1 MEKDNTYRKLEKD
14 FAAIRDERG
23 TQANTAN
30 RIGSAF
36 LSLLSYIGSA
46 AFLRKDVP
54 DTAEQVMTFLKGIVA
69 KAVSFFHGIENK
81 GYINND
87 GDITNTGNIS
97 NAGNITTK
105 NLTVTGKA
113 TFFELEIQKAK
124 AAGGMS
130 VNSAGSF
137 HIDAVVETAD
147 GFVCYQRAEKDGVK
161 LLQTCEP
168 KDQMMCS
175 NGMNSLP
182 LQGRGGPTND
192 GKPHA
197 IGNHYYWRLATEA
210 PKEVVMHT
218 IEGKEEKC
226 LKLVLSKTDRHKLK
240 NESPQDIG
248 DIPKVGDDLV
258 QVGNRDN
265 KERQSVMM
273 SCAYNSFD
281 PELKPSY
288 WAHYMGVND
297 YDISK
302 HRYTWFAANG
312 SQVTGNFKVQSD
324 NGGLESIEDYVKG
337 MASNTEVWHVA
348 FSIRNIT
355 GKQGETFRLKVVR
368 IVGDK
373 AEEVDGAAL
382 SAAGADLLI
391 FGDDMG
397 TELRVN
403 PGVDYFTADYP
414 HKRYLRARVV
424 SSGTDITLAQ
434 DTIYT
439 DVEDGK
445 PGKDAVS
452 YKLLPLSEKVLAY
465 ISEDKKT
472 KVKTN
477 KVGIRLLYKI
487 MKSAGEQVNFT
498 TLEAEGMTLTIQPSI
513 NNSETFNY
521 DYKIDAYS
529 LSASITYKEIP
540 DNSYTVTLK
549 KGRDIVDQRIVPIT
563 FKPNVVFDID
573 TVNGEIRSEIKTVD
587 GKVNSFKATIDETS
601 NTVGKLEKE
610 FTQIRQTAKEVA
622 IEQISKT
629 TGRDNLLVGSA
640 FRNENEIKWYNKADP
655 KLHECRISR
664 TVNCFGTNSVMIE
677 STSTKESYLGVA
689 FYGIKVNA
697 GGKYNLSCQIYK
709 EAGKD
714 TGKVCYEVKCYRKDK
729 SRATVFRPFYNV
741 LSSEDDKWTLNQSD
755 FVVGDDVDYIDVFF
769 WVARAGKFY
778 LACPML
784 REGEG
789 YTKWSLSQFDY
800 GYVGGNMLDG
810 TKNFN
815 GSHINVNKVSKGSNN
830 GYVTARYSTTV
841 DEYFL
846 SWYYDRGLL
855 KTDTDYVF
863 SFVAKGT
870 GVIGVT
876 IYGGDNKT
884 VLSEGSS
891 GAIIPY
897 DETQYGE
904 QKFRLTDDFRKYWVR
919 IRTSKSFDDA
929 TQVGFRTYGGG
940 ASIELHSVK
949 LEEGAS
955 DTSYTESTEKLVSED
970 LFMRAG
976 IYLKNGEIRLDA
988 KNTIVSDNLSV
999 GSLKTVPKVAGDP
1012 FIEAHDGEFNIFTF
1026 ERKKGIE
1033 LSVDDSGMPHL
1044 IFYDKDGNPAYDLG
1058 WTGMK
1063 QLTDAVVQEY
1073 WSADFLMKEDSYTD
1087 ANSISKIMESDCRK
1101 FYTYHAAYNRKK
1113 GFYGSN
1119 EEYNDVTFVENDFSK
1134 QRIAD
1139 GWYYPVNNGS
1149 LARVANESAY
1159 IYGTRKYQYS
1169 NGKMIGYENVYIE
1182 KDPVTGAWTFSDYKG
1197 GRGSNHSVD
1206 QHSQP

>member
-1 MEKDNTYRKLEKD
+1 MNKVLARGIMTIAAVNDGKNGQTPHLHIAYANSPDGKVDFSTDDSKDR
-14 FAAIRDERG
+14 A
-23 TQANTAN
+23 
-30 RIGSAF
+30 
-36 LSLLSYIGSA
+36 YIGQYVSYT
-46 AFLRKDVP
+46 DEP
-54 DTAEQVMTFLKGIVA
+54 DSTDAGMYTWSRIKG
-69 KAVSFFHGIENK
+69 N
-81 GYINND
+81 
-87 GDITNTGNIS
+87 
-97 NAGNITTK
+97 
-105 NLTVTGKA
+105 
-113 TFFELEIQKAK
+113 
-124 AAGGMS
+124 
-130 VNSAGSF
+130 
-137 HIDAVVETAD
+137 DAVV
-147 GFVCYQRAEKDGVK
+147 
-161 LLQTCEP
+161 
-168 KDQMMCS
+168 
-175 NGMNSLP
+175 
-182 LQGRGGPTND
+182 
-192 GKPHA
+192 
-197 IGNHYYWRLATEA
+197 
-210 PKEVVMHT
+210 
-218 IEGKEEKC
+218 
-226 LKLVLSKTDRHKLK
+226 
-240 NESPQDIG
+240 
-248 DIPKVGDDLV
+248 
-258 QVGNRDN
+258 
-265 KERQSVMM
+265 
-273 SCAYNSFD
+273 
-281 PELKPSY
+281 
-288 WAHYMGVND
+288 
-297 YDISK
+297 
-302 HRYTWFAANG
+302 
-312 SQVTGNFKVQSD
+312 
-324 NGGLESIEDYVKG
+324 
-337 MASNTEVWHVA
+337 WHVV
-348 FSIRNIT
+348 FSIRHIT
-355 GKQGETFRLKVVR
+355 DKQDETFRLKVVR

-373 AEEVDGAAL
+373 AEEVDYAAII
-382 SAAGADLLI
+382 AAGADLLI

-403 PGVDYFTADYP
+403 PGKDCLTADYP

-424 SSGTDITLAQ
+424 MSGTDITLAQ
-434 DTIYT
+434 DTIYAEA
-439 DVEDGK
+439 EDGK
-445 PGKDAVS
+445 PGKDAVT
-452 YKLLPLSEKVLAY
+452 YKLIPLSENALAY
-465 ISEDKKT
+465 FTEKKA
-472 KVKTN
+472 KMVDLK
-477 KVGIRLLYKI
+477 LAYKI
-487 MKSAGEQVNFT
+487 QKVIGEQVNFIT
-498 TLEAEGMTLTIQPSI
+498 NLIDEGMTLTIQPSV
-513 NNSETFNY
+513 NKSETFNY
-521 DYKIDAYS
+521 DYEIDAYR
-529 LSASITYKEIP
+529 LSASIDYVEIP

-549 KGRDIVDQRIVPIT
+549 KGSEIVDQRIVAVT
-563 FKPNVVFDID
+563 FKPKVVFDID
-573 TVNGEIRSEIKTVD
+573 TQNGEIRSDIKTVD
-587 GKVNSFKATIDETS
+587 GKVNSFKATIDKTS
-601 NTVGKLEKE
+601 STVENLEKQY
-610 FTQIRQTAKEVA
+610 TQIRQTAKEVA
-622 IEQISKT
+622 IEQINKT

-640 FRNENEIKWYNKADP
+640 FRNENEIKWYNKTDS

-664 TVNCFGTNSVMIE
+664 TVNCLGTNSVMIE

-714 TGKVCYEVKCYRKDK
+714 TGRVCIEAKCYRKDK
-729 SRATVFRPFYNV
+729 SRATIFLALSNV
-741 LSSEDDKWTLNQSD
+741 LSAEDDKWTLNQID

-769 WVARAGKFY
+769 WVERAGKFY

-810 TKNFN
+810 TKNFI

-846 SWYYDRGLL
+846 SWYYSRGLL
-855 KTDTDYVF
+855 KTDSDYVL

-1026 ERKKGIE
+1026 ERKKGVE

-1087 ANSISKIMESDCRK
+1087 ANRISKIMESDCRK
-1101 FYTYHAAYNRKK
+1101 FYTYHAAYNRKT

-1119 EEYNDVTFVENDFSK
+1119 KEYNNVTFVGNDFGK

-1169 NGKMIGYENVYIE
+1169 NGKMIGYESVYIE
-1182 KDPVTGAWTFSDYKG
+1182 KDPSTGAWKFSDYNG
-1197 GRGSNHSVD
+1197 GRGSNHGVD